1 MRLSSIVQLLTL
13 AIISNAV
20 AVPISGDKLLER
32 RQRSPKSGKGS
43 SPKSSAPTSSSS
55 SLEGSA
61 PAGGTTANDALTQI
75 TTQLGDMNQKIQAF
89 TGDPITA
96 VPILDSA
103 ATVLATIKRSEE
115 KVQGAQVLGLIETI
129 AILIP
134 LTSLNSAVGT
144 VTEGLVKK
152 KPQFDEASLTAVVSD
167 QLELFNV
174 EAKKLIDIV
183 VAKLPAY
190 LPTVIAAIFY
200 QPILDKLGTAVTAF
214 KPIS

>member
-1 MRLSSIVQLLTL
+1 V
-13 AIISNAV
+13 
-20 AVPISGDKLLER
+20 
-32 RQRSPKSGKGS
+32 
-43 SPKSSAPTSSSS
+43 
-55 SLEGSA
+55 
-61 PAGGTTANDALTQI
+61 GGTTANDALTQI
-75 TTQLGDMNQKIQAF
+75 TTQLGDMNQKIQGF

-103 ATVLATIKRSEE
+103 STVLATIKRSEG
-115 KVQGAQVLGLIETI
+115 KIQGAQVLGLIETI
-129 AILIP
+129 GILIP

-152 KPQFDEASLTAVVSD
+152 KSQFDEAALTAVVSD
-167 QLELFNV
+167 QLELFHV

-214 KPIS
+214 KPTS